1 MTSSDTEAA
10 DAARVDAAVQLIG
23 TEALDAAESLL
34 LSVIANTPR
43 VYANSLETTGGL
55 SIKFW
60 GQQEFIHY
68 VTWHERDPRG
78 TPHSAVWL
86 KNAYPRAYYY
96 LGFLCVKRKQFAR
109 AIDFLDKGRALEPT
123 NPKFKFET
131 AQALLSSGRMAEALA
146 LYEEVTEIGP
156 YTSARDL
163 AMARR
168 GRGFALIEIGRLD
181 KAELAF
187 KASLEIE
194 PQNRLALHELGYID
208 HLRRDGARKPPE
220 RVATTPPRMTECH
233 ACGKPFKNG
242 VVLMVDQSPVGVC
255 KACAA
260 RLNKK
265 WWQFWK

>member
-10 DAARVDAAVQLIG
+10 DAARVDAAVHLIG

-43 VYANSLETTGGL
+43 VYANSLETAEGL

-60 GQQEFIHY
+60 GQQEFIHH

-78 TPHSAVWL
+78 TPQSTVWL

-123 NPKFKFET
+123 NPKFKLET
-131 AQALLSSGRMAEALA
+131 AQALLSSGRLAEARA

-156 YTSARDL
+156 CTSARDL

-168 GRGFALIEIGRLD
+168 GHGFVLIEMGRLD
-181 KAELAF
+181 EAELAF

-194 PQNRLALHELGYID
+194 PQNRLALHELGYI
-208 HLRRDGARKPPE
+208 
-220 RVATTPPRMTECH
+220 
-233 ACGKPFKNG
+233 
-242 VVLMVDQSPVGVC
+242 
-255 KACAA
+255 
-260 RLNKK
+260 
-265 WWQFWK
+265 